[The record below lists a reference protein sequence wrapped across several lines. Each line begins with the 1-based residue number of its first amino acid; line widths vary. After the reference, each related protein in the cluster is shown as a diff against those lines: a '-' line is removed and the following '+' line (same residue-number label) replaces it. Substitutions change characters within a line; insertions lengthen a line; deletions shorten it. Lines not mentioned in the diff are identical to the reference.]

1 MEDWE
6 IPSLFFWF
14 RFFLPHYVSIFTK
27 SNNTIMNRQEILDA
41 MAHNAKAMIAMGT
54 ETGDMDMALVG
65 HATLTAMVAV
75 QRGEGREF
83 AIAMMAF
90 QEIMHDQEREKYA
103 NAKMPEQVEEMF
115 KSLGISLS
123 QD

>member
-1 MEDWE
+1 
-6 IPSLFFWF
+6 
-14 RFFLPHYVSIFTK
+14 
-27 SNNTIMNRQEILDA
+27 MNRQEILDA